1 MKKTNWK
8 KYGFEFLSIF
18 IAVIAAFALNN
29 WNDNQRNATI
39 ENKIL
44 VEIANGLEKD
54 IEDINVNVK
63 GHEDGIEACKYWRR
77 VITGQEVNTDSVMI
91 HYLGLTRDFISIQ
104 NVSGYEALKSKGLEL
119 LENDSLRFEVISLYE
134 YDYQTLKKFEEE
146 YQEMQFQDNY
156 FMAINS
162 ILAPNFTFDEKGN
175 IIGMD
180 TPINLSDSEQK
191 VLLSYLWKI
200 QANRRFIMY
209 FYGQTA
215 QKVNSLKAHVEE
227 ELRNARK

>member
-1 MKKTNWK
+1 MKRANWK

-18 IAVIAAFALNN
+18 VAVIAAFALNN

-54 IEDINVNVK
+54 IEDINVNVQ
-63 GHEDGIEACKYWRR
+63 GHEAGIEACRYWRR
-77 VITGQEVNTDSVMI
+77 AISGQEVNADSVMI

-119 LENDSLRFEVISLYE
+119 LKNDALRFEIISLYE

-146 YQEMQFQDNY
+146 YREMQYQDNY
-156 FMAINS
+156 FMAINNV
-162 ILAPNFTFDEKGN
+162 LAPNFTFDETGN
-175 IIGMD
+175 IIGMR
-180 TPINLSDSEQK
+180 TPFELSESERK
-191 VLLSYLWKI
+191 IVLSYLWKI
-200 QANRRFIMY
+200 QANRRFILY
-209 FYGQTA
+209 FYTQTT
-215 QKVNSLKAHVEE
+215 QKVNTLRAHVEK
-227 ELRNARK
+227 ELAE